1 MNNTAADKT
10 QKWLATTAL
19 MLEHDID
26 DQKPPP
32 MLELTKT
39 TVSDQKMPL
48 IPLETT
54 ESPSET
60 TNYHEAPPKQPQP
73 QQQQPH
79 PQPTLTSFSNCDA
92 DCG

>member
-1 MNNTAADKT
+1 MNNTATDKT

-19 MLEHDID
+19 TLEHDID

-39 TVSDQKMPL
+39 TVRDPKMLL

-54 ESPSET
+54 EPPQRPPT
-60 TNYHEAPPKQPQP
+60 TMKHHLNNHN
-73 QQQQPH
+73 H
-79 PQPTLTSFSNCDA
+79 NSNNLIHNQH
-92 DCG
+92 

>member
-1 MNNTAADKT
+1 MNNTATDKT

-19 MLEHDID
+19 TLEHDID

-54 ESPSET
+54 E
-60 TNYHEAPPKQPQP
+60 PP
-73 QQQQPH
+73 
-79 PQPTLTSFSNCDA
+79 
-92 DCG
+92 

>member
-19 MLEHDID
+19 TLEHDID

-39 TVSDQKMPL
+39 TVSDPKMPL

-54 ESPSET
+54 EPPQRPPT
-60 TNYHEAPPKQPQP
+60 TMKHHLNNHN
-73 QQQQPH
+73 H
-79 PQPTLTSFSNCDA
+79 NSNNLIHNQH
-92 DCG
+92 

>member
-10 QKWLATTAL
+10 QKLLATTAL
-19 MLEHDID
+19 TLEHDID

-39 TVSDQKMPL
+39 TVSDPKMPL

-54 ESPSET
+54 EPPQRPPT
-60 TNYHEAPPKQPQP
+60 TMKHHLNNHNRN
-73 QQQQPH
+73 
-79 PQPTLTSFSNCDA
+79 SNNLIHNQH
-92 DCG
+92 